1 MTKSRYF
8 GHDFNELKREHL
20 TIRVKKMSA
29 GYRYTQVSKAQ
40 VTKKYGPFFIQKLAL
55 LILIIS

>member
-1 MTKSRYF
+1 
-8 GHDFNELKREHL
+8 
-20 TIRVKKMSA
+20 VKKMSA
-29 GYRYTQVSKAQ
+29 SYRYTQVSKVQ